1 MNDLRCVVIL
11 NADLPVGKA
20 ANAAAVISLTLG
32 QRHPQFVGTELVD
45 GDEKAWPGLIPVGIP
60 VLSASNEQ
68 LASLVGQCGEQGFDA
83 ILFPVEGQMTVD
95 YAAFSAAV
103 RQIPT
108 NQLQHLGLG
117 IVGEKKAL
125 RKLTG
130 KLKLFG

>member
-1 MNDLRCVVIL
+1 MNNLRCVVIL

-45 GDEKAWPGLIPVGIP
+45 CDEKAWPGLIPVGIP
-60 VLSASNEQ
+60 VLSASDEQ
-68 LASLVGQCGEQGFDA
+68 LASLVGQCAEQGFDT

-108 NQLQHLGLG
+108 DQLQHLGLG